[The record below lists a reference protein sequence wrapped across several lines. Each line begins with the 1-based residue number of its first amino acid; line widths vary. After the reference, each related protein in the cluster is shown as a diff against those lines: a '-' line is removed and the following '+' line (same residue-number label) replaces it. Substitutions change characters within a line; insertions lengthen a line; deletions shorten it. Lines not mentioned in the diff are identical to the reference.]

1 MRLEGFHHV
10 TAICS
15 SPQDNLDFYIR
26 RLGQRL
32 VKQTVNFDDPG
43 TYHFYYGD
51 RTGTPGSILTFFPF
65 VDAGPGRCG
74 MGMVTAMAYAAS
86 SARFDA
92 AIELFSEQGIEF
104 DGPLERYGDSVLAFA
119 DPDRLPIELV
129 RDDRSTWGLGPITGV
144 TLWVDEIEPT
154 AQVLTM
160 ALGMVAEGEVADPA
174 GRRRRHRLA
183 DGSWVDLLQS
193 ERASIGRQGA
203 GTFHHVAF
211 RVPDHETHLAWRD
224 RLIGFG
230 LDVTPVID
238 RQYFDAI
245 YFREPGGL
253 LFEVATDPPGF
264 AVDETPDALGSA
276 LKLPTQFEERRASI
290 ERVLP
295 PIRVPR

>member
-15 SPQDNLDFYIR
+15 SPQDNLDFYVR

-51 RTGTPGSILTFFPF
+51 RTGSPGSILTFFPF
-65 VDAGPGRCG
+65 MDAGPGRCG
-74 MGMVTAMAYAAS
+74 MGMASAMAYAAS
-86 SARFDA
+86 PARFDA
-92 AIELFSEQGIEF
+92 AIALFSEQGIEF

-119 DPDRLPIELV
+119 DPDRLPLEIV
-129 RDDRSTWGLGPITGV
+129 RDERSKGDIGPISGV

-154 AQVLTM
+154 AHLLTE
-160 ALGMVAEGEVADPA
+160 ALGMDPEGEVADPA

-183 DGSWVDLLQS
+183 DGSWVDLLRS
-193 ERASIGRQGA
+193 ARASIGRQGA
-203 GTFHHVAF
+203 GTIHHVAF

-224 RLIGFG
+224 RLTGFG

-245 YFREPGGL
+245 YFREPGGV
-253 LFEVATDPPGF
+253 LFEIATDPPGF
-264 AVDETPDALGSA
+264 KVDETPEALGST
-276 LKLPTQFEERRASI
+276 LRLPAQYEGRRAWI

-295 PIRVPR
+295 PIQVPR